1 MYIGI
6 DLGTSAVKVVLV
18 DHDGHSVAEADAPL
32 DVQRPQP
39 LYSEQDPHAWWEAVQ
54 AAVGQLKATK
64 PAELAAVQGIGLS
77 GQMHGAVLLDKK
89 GAVLRPAI
97 LWNDGRCASQC
108 AELEESVPE
117 LRSVT
122 GNIAMPGFTAPKLL
136 WVRQH
141 EPEIHER
148 IAKVLLPKDYVRY
161 RMTGEF
167 ASDMSDS
174 AGTLWL
180 DVKRRTW
187 FDAALDAC
195 GLDRSHM
202 PTLHE
207 GTEISGTLNPSIA
220 AEWGMGEVPVAGGGG
235 DNAAGA
241 IGAGVIQPGQAFL
254 SLGTS
259 GVYFVVCETYQP
271 NPDEGVHTFCHS
283 IPKMWHQM
291 SVILSAASCL
301 TWVAKLTG
309 AESEGALLEEAEHE
323 ATSGTTSDGNLTFLP
338 YLSGER
344 TPHNDPNARGVFF
357 GMTHETSRADFAQAV
372 LEGVAFAFVDGQDAL
387 LHAGTPIGEVSVIG
401 GGARSAYW
409 GRILASALQRPL
421 VYREGGALG
430 PAFGAARLARIS
442 VSGEAVE
449 EVCTQ
454 PVISQIIEP
463 DPGLV
468 ERYTEKL
475 ITFRKLYRDVR
486 ASFS

>member
-1 MYIGI
+1 
-6 DLGTSAVKVVLV
+6 
-18 DHDGHSVAEADAPL
+18 
-32 DVQRPQP
+32 
-39 LYSEQDPHAWWEAVQ
+39 
-54 AAVGQLKATK
+54 
-64 PAELAAVQGIGLS
+64 
-77 GQMHGAVLLDKK
+77 
-89 GAVLRPAI
+89 
-97 LWNDGRCASQC
+97 
-108 AELEESVPE
+108 
-117 LRSVT
+117 
-122 GNIAMPGFTAPKLL
+122 
-136 WVRQH
+136 
-141 EPEIHER
+141 
-148 IAKVLLPKDYVRY
+148 
-161 RMTGEF
+161 
-167 ASDMSDS
+167 MSDS

-207 GTEISGTLNPSIA
+207 GTEISGTLNPRIA

-259 GVYFVVCETYQP
+259 GVYFVACESYQP
-271 NPDEGVHTFCHS
+271 NPDEGVHTFCHA
-283 IPKMWHQM
+283 IPKMWNQM

-301 TWVAKLTG
+301 TWVTKLTG
-309 AESEGALLEEAEHE
+309 AKSEGALLEEVERETA
-323 ATSGTTSDGNLTFLP
+323 SGTSTGGNLTFLP

-357 GMTHETSRADFAQAV
+357 GMTHETSRVDFAQAV

-430 PAFGAARLARIS
+430 PAFGAARLARIA

-449 EVCTQ
+449 AVCTQ
-454 PVISQIIEP
+454 PVISQVIEP

-468 ERYTEKL
+468 ESYTEKL
-475 ITFRKLYRDVR
+475 ATFRKLYRDLK